1 MAELEQLVEK
11 MEDGDLTLDQSLQA
25 FERGVALTRLCQ
37 TELKNAE
44 LKVQQLNEDGELADL
59 SLMIQTMH
67 SLENLRERIEAK
79 PRFIARTVAHSATH
93 ARRNAPRRLRWRQ
106 AHAPTFCLCKL

>member
-25 FERGVALTRLCQ
+25 ERGVALTRLCQ

-44 LKVQQLNEDGELADL
+44 LKVQQLNEDGE
-59 SLMIQTMH
+59 QT
-67 SLENLRERIEAK
+67 LLNDPDDA
-79 PRFIARTVAHSATH
+79 
-93 ARRNAPRRLRWRQ
+93 
-106 AHAPTFCLCKL
+106 

>member
-1 MAELEQLVEK
+1 MDIIVMSKSKNTDQQLTFEAAMAELEQLVEK

-44 LKVQQLNEDGELADL
+44 LKVQQLTEDGELADL
-59 SLMIQTMH
+59 EL
-67 SLENLRERIEAK
+67 ND
-79 PRFIARTVAHSATH
+79 PGDV
-93 ARRNAPRRLRWRQ
+93 
-106 AHAPTFCLCKL
+106 

>member
-1 MAELEQLVEK
+1 

-44 LKVQQLNEDGELADL
+44 LKVQQLNDDGELADL
-59 SLMIQTMH
+59 SLMIQTMY
-67 SLENLRERIEAK
+67 SLENLRECIEASSQIIT
-79 PRFIARTVAHSATH
+79 RAIGHSTTH
-93 ARRNAPRRLRWRQ
+93 ARRNATRRLRWR
-106 AHAPTFCLCKL
+106 

>member
-1 MAELEQLVEK
+1 MSKSKNTDQQLTFEAAMAELEQLVEK

-25 FERGVALTRLCQ
+25 FERGVELTRLCQ

-59 SLMIQTMH
+59 EL
-67 SLENLRERIEAK
+67 NDPDDA
-79 PRFIARTVAHSATH
+79 
-93 ARRNAPRRLRWRQ
+93 
-106 AHAPTFCLCKL
+106 